1 MMPAGRS
8 GSRPFYS
15 FFLIFL
21 VTCLLASCLA
31 GCFGG
36 KSWRKG
42 GVPGSR
48 PYTVGGKTYHPL
60 KSAHGFVEEGIAS
73 WYGPGF
79 HGKKTASGETYNQ
92 NAMTAAHKILPLG
105 TTVRVTNLANRR
117 SVIVRINDR
126 GPFVADR
133 VIDLSRTAA
142 NKLGITGKGTGRVRI
157 QSVGDV
163 ARMEQGGQIDGDYYV
178 QVGAFANKS
187 NAGKLVSRLS
197 GMGHR
202 GRLVYGNNR
211 MWNVQAGPWPDSAR
225 AQRMLDLF
233 RNLYPQAFV
242 VGGN

>member
-1 MMPAGRS
+1 MPAT
-8 GSRPFYS
+8 RPVFRPVFYICL
-15 FFLIFL
+15 FFL
-21 VTCLLASCLA
+21 VTGLLA

-36 KSWRKG
+36 KAWRKG

-48 PYTVGGKTYHPL
+48 SYTVGGKTYHPL
-60 KSAHGFVEEGIAS
+60 KSAHGFVEEGVAS

-79 HGKKTASGETYNQ
+79 HGKKTASGEIYDQ

-105 TTVRVTNLANRR
+105 TMVRVTNLANRR
-117 SVIVRINDR
+117 QVIVKINDR

-142 NKLGITGKGTGRVRI
+142 SKLGITGKGTGRVRI

-163 ARMEQGGQIDGDYYV
+163 PRMEQGGQIDGDYYV
-178 QVGAFANKS
+178 QVGAFSSKANAS
-187 NAGKLVSRLS
+187 KLVSLLS
-197 GMGHR
+197 GQGHR

-225 AQRMLDLF
+225 AQRMLDVF
-233 RNLYPQAFV
+233 RSLYPQAFV